1 MKIRNYLMAGLVILP
16 LLSSPALADRAAR
29 SGSADARIKSYTYH
43 ENDVYFLKGHYGF
56 TSVIEFSPKEKVESI
71 SIGDS
76 EAWQVIPGSR
86 KNLIY
91 IKPLEQNAETNM
103 TVLTSKRIYTFE
115 LAADKAASSKSRDLT
130 FRVKFKYP
138 EEETL
143 ELANFGSKPASKY
156 NPLDGADAS
165 AWNFDYS
172 YAGDRGLRPKRV
184 FDDGTFTYF
193 EFKKADVTPAVF
205 AVDEQGNESLVN
217 FNVEGSYIIVN
228 SVGRQ
233 FTLRDGNT
241 ATCIFND
248 AYPKEKG
255 KQSKPTPLV
264 ELQEKKDTDDKGKKL
279 ASAVV
284 TPAKKP
290 IALTE
295 SAPPENDEEFNIFS
309 YLRGKDSITLN
320 N

>member
-1 MKIRNYLMAGLVILP
+1 MRKWNYILIGVSILP
-16 LLSSPALADRAAR
+16 LLVSPALAERVAR
-29 SGSADARIKSYTYH
+29 SGAADARIKSYTYF
-43 ENDVYFLKGHYGF
+43 ENEVYYLKGHYGF
-56 TSVIEFSPKEKVESI
+56 TTVIEFSSKEKVESI

-76 EAWQVIPGSR
+76 EAWQVIPGNR

-103 TVLTSKRIYTFE
+103 TILTSKRIYTFE
-115 LAADKAASSKSRDLT
+115 LAASKAGSPKANDLT

-138 EEETL
+138 EEENL
-143 ELANFGSKPASKY
+143 ELANFGNKPAGNY

-172 YAGDRGLRPKRV
+172 YAGDKSLRPKKV

-193 EFKKADVTPAVF
+193 EFKKPDKTPAVF
-205 AVDEQGNESLVN
+205 SVDEQGNESLVN
-217 FNVEGSYIIVN
+217 FNVEGSFIIVN
-228 SVGRQ
+228 STGRQ
-233 FTLRDGNT
+233 FTLRDGSA

-255 KQSKPTPLV
+255 KQSNPVPIA
-264 ELQEKKDTDDKGKKL
+264 ELQEKKTKNIKDRKL
-279 ASAVV
+279 AVASVEPIKQPPEV
-284 TPAKKP
+284 PEFKKP
-290 IALTE
+290 
-295 SAPPENDEEFNIFS
+295 DIFS
-309 YLRGKDSITLN
+309 FIQGKETITLN